1 MCALVTGVQTCA
13 LPIFLNER
21 FEERMGDEAR
31 IKVTA
36 PERLIRNRK
45 ARPDAWEAAV
55 LAEKVG
61 KPEWP
66 KGEPFIEITEVD
78 GVRAFRMLVPANYEP
93 SCRVCHGEPACQV
106 RITGSPTDDGTRTNG
121 N

>member
-1 MCALVTGVQTCA
+1 
-13 LPIFLNER
+13 
-21 FEERMGDEAR
+21 MGDEAR

-78 GVRAFRMLVPANYEP
+78 GVRAFRMLVPEYYEP
-93 SCRVCHGEPACQV
+93 SCLVCHGDPAGV
-106 RITGSPTDDGTRTNG
+106 VNITGHPQEGRKAGQLGTATTIG
-121 N
+121 